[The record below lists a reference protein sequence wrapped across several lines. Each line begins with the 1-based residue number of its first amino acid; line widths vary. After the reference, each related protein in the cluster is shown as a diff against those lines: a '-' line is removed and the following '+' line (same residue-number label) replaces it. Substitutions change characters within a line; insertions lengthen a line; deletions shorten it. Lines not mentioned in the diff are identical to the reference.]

1 MILNMTSANFPQDMG
16 VTDAELQLLS
26 IQGVQKPMYER
37 PPDHE
42 DDSCLVAVSSFEWT
56 LDDKIPIS
64 LTTL

>member
-1 MILNMTSANFPQDMG
+1 MILIPSRQEMG

-26 IQGVQKPMYER
+26 IQGVNKPLYER
-37 PPDHE
+37 PSDVE

>member
-1 MILNMTSANFPQDMG
+1 MG

-26 IQGVQKPMYER
+26 IQGVPKPMYER